1 MSTVYEGPLDENGRP
16 VFLAVEPVE
25 PVKPV
30 EPVTAIKAEEIPEP
44 VKQTE
49 KEIYKGTLD
58 ENGWPVKTPVKQEF
72 GPFRERYKGIDK
84 EVSALMSR
92 PIIEAAEELVDENND
107 TGYMTVY
114 RGNMPR
120 RIKRSEYLETTKQ
133 GVVDLKNF
141 GVDLQKMPIKVT
153 RGVVDLAASGFLK
166 SFADMDM
173 GNFSPKEREDFVN
186 DLTEKALDTTPAA
199 FVLGDWKNNPNIVN
213 QDTGR
218 MQYATTKGAMVLE
231 MGALAF
237 SINKA
242 AAASEL
248 VFLGSRFI
256 PKIAPMSANW
266 SRTTAVA
273 TQNAGKYITTVP
285 VKNQKLLK
293 GLSFIAGAEIATQVY
308 FDPDDSIAN
317 ALQEAIPP
325 DASGK
330 LGMLRDV
337 SLFLSS
343 DVTDSEL
350 EKRLKLSVESLV
362 LSGIFTGLIKSPAI
376 ARYMVGKDPSQM
388 TKLEQETVLLKAL
401 EDEKQIRM
409 MQDPSQLTLIKETP
423 EGLAQVERQ
432 RDSFLSRMNQKWFK
446 SRGYSTPLMFHAS
459 NNAKFTQKALVN
471 DAQFVAEQLDRAI
484 ISAIDDPNISKKVF
498 NLLETDVNAI
508 LKLDVDQQASAM
520 SKKYKVPEDVAEQ
533 VLEFRRLQD
542 GLSKRILN
550 MDGFSDEAKEV
561 ITENLGKYVRRTY
574 RAYED
579 AGYKPTKA
587 VKKNAIK
594 YFVDKIQAQAAVD
607 GIVIS
612 PKQALK
618 QAEGEVKKLL
628 KNDDE
633 MIDYVAQINRVASLK
648 KKKDIDPE
656 IRELLGEITNP
667 SEKIVLSLAKLT
679 RISEMQQYYNVIN
692 QLSKGAK
699 GYVQGKENVA
709 RGLTV
714 QIKGTNS
721 ILDSKWTTPE
731 IERAILNKESSYKTL
746 TESDTL
752 LADGWRF
759 YVGAKGLSQ
768 SMQTVY
774 NVSTQARNAI
784 GGASFLVANGHA
796 GLGLKGSLKSASVLE
811 DKIFGVRS
819 GVGRKTGL
827 YKVNEKA
834 LSAYYSE
841 MQSLGV
847 VGTSVNVNQ
856 FREMISTGFKG
867 STSIAR
873 DIGAGQSRTVKG
885 AKTIFTKP
893 RDIYSGTDDFAK
905 IISFEN
911 EIDTLRLAFPDASES
926 LLKQRAAS
934 IVKNTLPNYEA
945 IPMGIKQLR
954 NLPLGNFISFPAE
967 VMRTSYHIVK
977 QASKEINS
985 TNSVIKRRGQ
995 ARLLGFVTANV
1006 GYGMLAE
1013 MSHKTFNMSDQE
1025 VEDRRILKSGEY
1037 SSGHD
1042 LIYSQDEN
1050 GDYYTTNT
1058 EYLNSYYYLKE
1069 PALAFYDRIRNGNL
1083 RGEELD
1089 SMLLGAVGSGIKAL
1103 TDPFTAESMVLE
1115 PWVRMA
1121 AASLSKDGA
1130 DFDGVL
1136 LFPDK
1141 ASGVDNFSTVITEAL
1156 KPLIPGTVKN
1166 AMKLSD
1172 AIQEKPDK
1180 WEGRFRN
1187 IEYAKM
1193 EQFGI
1198 KKDLY
1203 RADDY
1208 LKWAARDYRLQN
1220 KQNRADGVNLETT
1233 SQDMIVDYFKTNAVE
1248 YEYQQNL
1255 WVKGSAYSRLFSR
1268 RAALDLLVE
1277 VGIPIDRAD
1286 KILRGEFT
1294 PLLYST
1300 DPTRHRR
1307 AALLTQSGEDQSK
1320 MNRQMN
1326 EAEVLQFRAFKE
1338 MQGLSLSNP
1347 EGYSF
1352 KPSEGSRALDL
1363 DPEFDDSFLL
1373 PKATGGEI
1381 SEPVANAPTEPDER
1395 INKLTGLPYNE
1406 EAGAAYMDADDPLR
1420 AMNMAAGG
1428 LATKLKKIYKKIPT
1442 SVRLFVE
1449 FIAEKEGPITNED
1462 FTPEELDNILEHV
1475 KNQDLENI
1483 KNETELRKALV
1494 SAKETYKEWEDTDIK
1509 PERKETILNRITSN
1523 IKGVEKDLKTYAD
1536 TDDKLSVNSY
1546 DFYDDSGVLKTA
1558 ELLSNSSGYNIQTS
1572 LGMFTAYKNDDDT
1585 ITIRDKY
1592 NWPYTGD
1599 EKTVAVSSFVENI
1612 GNVSNPRQFGNLL
1625 ANTFFKNKPE
1635 RKVEFTLP
1643 YNENA
1648 KTSYTDTDNTDEAIP
1663 VLDMAAGG
1671 RVKKGAGS
1679 LFVKKAIE
1687 KVVAPALKKTMK
1699 PTEAVEEV
1707 VETAAQRKA
1716 RRRAENSDSSKTQI
1730 GGTEN
1735 TAKKAI
1741 AYLEEQG
1748 ATGLTLDYGA
1758 GFGKNAKAINADAT
1772 FEPFP
1777 KEGFKPTYIDL
1788 ELIPEGKFDRV
1799 ISTNVL
1805 NVLPRDIRDEAVVTI
1820 GKTLKNEGQ
1829 AVIQAWSPSANK
1841 YRLKQK
1847 NFTTAEEANS
1857 SRSLDGGKFQKGFSK
1872 DELRDY
1878 VQETLG
1884 DGFEVSTVPNKRG
1897 ISMSSVLIKKL
1908 AKGEKRLQKNCGG
1921 KVLDTLRR
1929 NNR

>member
-1 MSTVYEGPLDENGRP
+1 MSTAMNIDFTETLLNKVKKAVTSGILLPKDYGDAILASRNDLAVEQYLGSLMPEYNVQALPAESEETATEVVSPVVQTFSEGAARKVEEVEEPVQQTEKKIYKGSLDENGRP
-16 VFLAVEPVE
+16 
-25 PVKPV
+25 
-30 EPVTAIKAEEIPEP
+30 I
-44 VKQTE
+44 
-49 KEIYKGTLD
+49 
-58 ENGWPVKTPVKQEF
+58 KTPVKQVEKRIYKGSLDENGRPIKTPVKKQF
-72 GPFRERYKGIDK
+72 GPLRTGYKGIDE
-84 EVSALMSR
+84 EVNALMSK
-92 PIIEAAEELVDENND
+92 PITETETELEIEDEDDD
-107 TGYMTVY
+107 TGYMIVY

-120 RIKRSEYLETTKQ
+120 RIKRSEYLKSTKQ
-133 GVVDLKNF
+133 GVVDLENF
-141 GVDLQKMPIKVT
+141 GVDIQKTSIKVV
-153 RGVVDLAASGFLK
+153 RGAVDLAASGFLK
-166 SFADMDM
+166 ALTDIDLSDA
-173 GNFSPKEREDFVN
+173 SPKDREDFVN
-186 DLTEKALDTTPAA
+186 ILTEKAIETTPAA
-199 FVLGDWKNNPNIVN
+199 FVLGDWKNNPAIVN

-218 MQYATTKGAMVLE
+218 MQFATTKAGMALE
-231 MGALAF
+231 MGAVAF

-242 AAASEL
+242 SAATEL
-248 VFLGSRFI
+248 AFLGSRFV
-256 PKIAPMSANW
+256 PTIAPISANW
-266 SRTTAVA
+266 ARTTVVA
-273 TQNAGKYITTVP
+273 TQNAGKYITT
-285 VKNQKLLK
+285 KNVTNPNLVK
-293 GLSFIAGAEIATQVY
+293 GLSFLAGAELVTQVY
-308 FDPDDSIAN
+308 FDPDDSMFN
-317 ALQEAIPP
+317 ALEEAIPEG
-325 DASGK
+325 AGGK
-330 LGMLRDV
+330 IEMLRDI
-337 SLFLSS
+337 SSFLSS
-343 DVTDSEL
+343 ETTDSEL
-350 EKRLKLSVESLV
+350 EKRLKLSVEGLV
-362 LSGIFTGLIKSPAI
+362 VSGIFTGLIKSPTI

-388 TKLEQETVLLKAL
+388 TKLEQETILLKAL

-432 RDSFLSRMNQKWFK
+432 RDSFLFRMNQKWFQ
-446 SRGYSTPLMFHAS
+446 SRGYSTPLMFHAA

-484 ISAIDDPNISKKVF
+484 ISAADDPNISNKVF

-520 SKKYKVPEDVAEQ
+520 SKEYKVPEDVAEQ

-542 GLSKRILN
+542 GLSQRILN

-594 YFVDKIQAQAAVD
+594 YFIDKIQAKAEVD

-618 QAEGEVKKLL
+618 QAEREVKKLL

-656 IRELLGEITNP
+656 IRALLGEITNP

-679 RISEMQQYYNVIN
+679 RVSEMQQYYNVIN

-731 IERAILNKESSYKTL
+731 IERAILNKESSYATL
-746 TESDTL
+746 TDSDTL

-784 GGASFLVANGHA
+784 GGASFLVANGHV

-827 YKVNEKA
+827 YTVDEKA

-967 VMRTSYHIVK
+967 VLRTSFHIVK
-977 QASKEINS
+977 QSAKEINS

-1069 PALAFYDRIRNGNL
+1069 PALAFYDRIKNGNL

-1089 SMLLGAVGSGIKAL
+1089 SMLLGALGAGIKAL

-1115 PWVRMA
+1115 PWIRMA
-1121 AASLSKDGA
+1121 AASLSEDGE
-1130 DFDGVL
+1130 DFNGVL

-1220 KQNRADGVNLETT
+1220 RQNRMDGVNLETT
-1233 SQDMIVDYFKTNAVE
+1233 SEDMIVDYFKTNSVE
-1248 YEYQQNL
+1248 YQYQQEL
-1255 WVKGSAYSRLFSR
+1255 WVKGSAYSRLFG
-1268 RAALDLLVE
+1268 RAKALDLLVE
-1277 VGIPIDRAD
+1277 VGIPLNKAD
-1286 KILRGEFT
+1286 TILNGQFI

-1320 MNRQMN
+1320 MIRQMD

-1338 MQGLSLSNP
+1338 MQTLSLFNP

-1352 KPSEGSRALDL
+1352 TPPDKNQRKLEI
-1363 DPEFDDSFLL
+1363 DPEFDTSFLN
-1373 PKATGGEI
+1373 PPAVKKATGGEI
-1381 SEPVANAPTEPDER
+1381 SKPVANAPTEPDER

-1428 LATKLKKIYKKIPT
+1428 
-1442 SVRLFVE
+1442 
-1449 FIAEKEGPITNED
+1449 
-1462 FTPEELDNILEHV
+1462 
-1475 KNQDLENI
+1475 
-1483 KNETELRKALV
+1483 
-1494 SAKETYKEWEDTDIK
+1494 
-1509 PERKETILNRITSN
+1509 
-1523 IKGVEKDLKTYAD
+1523 
-1536 TDDKLSVNSY
+1536 
-1546 DFYDDSGVLKTA
+1546 
-1558 ELLSNSSGYNIQTS
+1558 
-1572 LGMFTAYKNDDDT
+1572 
-1585 ITIRDKY
+1585 
-1592 NWPYTGD
+1592 
-1599 EKTVAVSSFVENI
+1599 
-1612 GNVSNPRQFGNLL
+1612 
-1625 ANTFFKNKPE
+1625 
-1635 RKVEFTLP
+1635 
-1643 YNENA
+1643 
-1648 KTSYTDTDNTDEAIP
+1648 
-1663 VLDMAAGG
+1663 
-1671 RVKKGAGS
+1671 RVKKGLGS
-1679 LFVKKAIE
+1679 LLLKALPVEEAIE
-1687 KVVAPALKKTMK
+1687 T
-1699 PTEAVEEV
+1699 AV
-1707 VETAAQRKA
+1707 QRKA
-1716 RRRAENSDSSKTQI
+1716 RRIANNSDSSETQRS
-1730 GGTEN
+1730 N
-1735 TAKKAI
+1735 TTSTARKASE
-1741 AYLEEQG
+1741 YLDEQG
-1748 ATGLTLDYGA
+1748 AEGLTLDYGA
-1758 GFGKNAKAINADAT
+1758 GLGKNARAINADET

-1777 KEGFKPTYIDL
+1777 QKGFKPSYIDPT
-1788 ELIPEGKFDRV
+1788 LIPEGRFGRL

-1805 NVLPRDIRDEAVVTI
+1805 NVLPRDIRDDAVLTI
-1820 GKTLKNEGQ
+1820 GKSLKDGGQ
-1829 AVIQAWSPSANK
+1829 AVVHAWDIAAIKARMKS
-1841 YRLKQK
+1841 K
-1847 NFTTAEEANS
+1847 NFKAAEESNS
-1857 SRSLDGGKFQKGFSK
+1857 SRSLEGGKFQKGFSK
-1872 DELRDY
+1872 AELRDY
-1878 VQETLG
+1878 IQETLG
-1884 DGFEVSTVPNKRG
+1884 DGFTVSTVPNKRG
-1897 ISMSSVLIKKL
+1897 IKMSSVLIKKI
-1908 AKGEKRLQKNCGG
+1908 AKGEERLQKHCGG
-1921 KVLDTLRR
+1921 EQKRAEKVVAGL
-1929 NNR
+1929 